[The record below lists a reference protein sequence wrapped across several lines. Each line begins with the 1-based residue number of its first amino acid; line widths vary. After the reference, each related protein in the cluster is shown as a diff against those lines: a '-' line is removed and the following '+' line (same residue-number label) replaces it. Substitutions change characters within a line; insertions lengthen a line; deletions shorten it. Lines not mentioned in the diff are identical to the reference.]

1 MTVGFDTAAASV
13 RVECYVTGPLRTLKA
28 VLILDTGSSATVIRP
43 RFLAA
48 LGLVPGAAA
57 PRRRL
62 RSATGG
68 ATALMV
74 VARQLLAL
82 GEARPDFPVA
92 AHDPPP
98 AVTADGLLGLDFLR
112 GRVLTLDF
120 ARGRVGLRGPRAW
133 WPWG

>member
-1 MTVGFDTAAASV
+1 MTTSFDPAGASV

-28 VLILDTGSSATVIRP
+28 VLILDTGASVTVLRS
-43 RFLAA
+43 RFLAS
-48 LGLVPGAAA
+48 LGLTPAANA

-68 ATALMV
+68 GSAPTV
-74 VARQLLAL
+74 VLRQLLAL
-82 GEARPDFPVA
+82 GVTRADFPVA
-92 AHDPPP
+92 AYDPPP
-98 AVTADGLLGLDFLR
+98 PVTADGLLGLDFLR

-120 ARGRVGLRGPRAW
+120 ARGRVGLRSPRRW